1 MRFPALILLIFT
13 LVCPA
18 VAAAQSTLNKC
29 IDAKGTVTY
38 TNKPCLNARTAQT
51 IEIDPA
57 PIPDK
62 PRIKP
67 AVATEAA
74 PVHAEPVA
82 PSTAPTIK
90 LETQR
95 TPKRAT
101 LDATSKKC
109 DTLSD
114 KLGKALDKMDLARR
128 KGYTLEQM
136 NKWNEDVRELERQK
150 QQSGC
155 F

>member
-1 MRFPALILLIFT
+1 MRFPALSLLLLT
-13 LVCPA
+13 LLCPA
-18 VAAAQSTLNKC
+18 YAAAQSTLNKC

-38 TNKPCLNARTAQT
+38 TNKPCINARKTET

-67 AVATEAA
+67 VVVPE
-74 PVHAEPVA
+74 AEPVHPEPVA
-82 PSTAPTIK
+82 SPAAPTIK

-95 TPKRAT
+95 TPKKAA

-114 KLGKALDKMDLARR
+114 KLGKALDKMDQARR